1 MMRIRSLYIH
11 ISRSS
16 INASRA
22 PSNWSRDAFV
32 SFLLRRW
39 VVVREVQ
46 KLIYPHFSKREKK
59 HRTRRINTITSNKN
73 KNKNIKRTRK
83 DKRKGYGA

>member
-32 SFLLRRW
+32 SFLFE
-39 VVVREVQ
+39 EVGSSEGGAKTHLSTLFQ
-46 KLIYPHFSKREKK
+46 TREKTQNETYK
-59 HRTRRINTITSNKN
+59 YYHV
-73 KNKNIKRTRK
+73 
-83 DKRKGYGA
+83 

>member
-22 PSNWSRDAFV
+22 PSNWSRVRDAFV
-32 SFLLRRW
+32 SFFLRGGVGSEGNSNIHTFPNAR
-39 VVVREVQ
+39 
-46 KLIYPHFSKREKK
+46 K
-59 HRTRRINTITSNKN
+59 NTE
-73 KNKNIKRTRK
+73 R
-83 DKRKGYGA
+83 DV

>member
-32 SFLLRRW
+32 SFFF
-39 VVVREVQ
+39 VRGAG
-46 KLIYPHFSKREKK
+46 REEKNS
-59 HRTRRINTITSNKN
+59 NTIHTFPNAR
-73 KNKNIKRTRK
+73 KNIER
-83 DKRKGYGA
+83 DV